1 MNEDTEFDLNLLPVV
16 LAIAEEQSV
25 SRAAQRL
32 GWSQPK
38 VSIALNKLRK
48 SLNDPL
54 FVRGSHGMTPTPRA
68 LALLAPTRDILT
80 RVRDNLLAR
89 ESFDPATSGRRF
101 TFALS
106 DISEM
111 TILPKLLA
119 HLRRHA
125 PGVTVRSVT
134 LPPAQIAAGLEEGDI
149 DLAIGYFPDLKAR
162 NFFQQ
167 RLFAHTFICL
177 VNSRHRIRNQHMSM
191 DEFLSAGHAVVSA
204 EGRSQEIFE
213 QLLVKNKIERR
224 VVLSTPH
231 FMSIPF
237 IIAATDLVV
246 TVPYA
251 VGESFER
258 TAGIRLVQ
266 PPLEIPKFDLKQH
279 WHRRYHKDAES
290 MWIRSVVA
298 KLFAD

>member
-68 LALLAPTRDILT
+68 LALIAPTRDILT

-134 LPPAQIAAGLEEGDI
+134 LPPAQIATGLEEGDI

-177 VNSRHRIRNQHMSM
+177 VNSSHRIRNKHMSM

-204 EGRSQEIFE
+204 EGRSQEIVE

-251 VGESFER
+251 VGESFAG